1 MTSPQQIHSLN
12 KVMEKE
18 VVTLDGSS
26 QLFAWCV
33 GELYKQT
40 QIYQVRAVI

>member
-18 VVTLDGSS
+18 VVTLDG
-26 QLFAWCV
+26 QLSALC
-33 GELYKQT
+33 L
-40 QIYQVRAVI
+40 VRR